1 MTGEPDETGRSSRPD
16 TSGFLVLLVVAAIV
30 GAAFIA
36 GVRFLLRWLEEGGP
50 PPGP

>member
-1 MTGEPDETGRSSRPD
+1 MTGEPDETGEGPRPD
-16 TSGFLVLLVVAAIV
+16 ASGFLVLLAVAAIV

-36 GVRFLLRWLEEGGP
+36 GVRFLLRWLEAGRP